1 MVDSTSVATRY
12 FTLDEA
18 NAALAEVRPLAERM
32 VERKRA
38 LGAAER
44 RRAEV
49 LADIQGNGGG
59 IPPAELAERAEE
71 VEREA
76 RALASYVERIQAFGA
91 VVKDLDI
98 GLVDFPSL
106 RDGDEVLLCWRLGE
120 DEIAYWH
127 GADEGFAGR
136 KPV

>member
-1 MVDSTSVATRY
+1 MPDSTSVAERY
-12 FTLDEA
+12 FTLAEA

-38 LGAAER
+38 LAAAER

-59 IPPAELAERAEE
+59 IPPTELAERAEE

-76 RALASYVERIQAFGA
+76 QALGTYVERIHALGA
-91 VVKDLDI
+91 VVKDLDV

-106 RDGDEVLLCWRLGE
+106 RGDDEVLLCWRVGE

-127 GADEGFAGR
+127 GTDEGFAAR